1 MVRAQGQG
9 AYSLLGACSLLGA
22 WVLSSGQVRSGV
34 AGSLRAACFG
44 ACSVAGAQNDHGL
57 T

>member
-22 WVLSSGQVRSGV
+22 WVLSSGRFALG
-34 AGSLRAACFG
+34 LLAACG
-44 ACSVAGAQNDHGL
+44 QLASALAQWQGPKM
-57 T
+57 TTA